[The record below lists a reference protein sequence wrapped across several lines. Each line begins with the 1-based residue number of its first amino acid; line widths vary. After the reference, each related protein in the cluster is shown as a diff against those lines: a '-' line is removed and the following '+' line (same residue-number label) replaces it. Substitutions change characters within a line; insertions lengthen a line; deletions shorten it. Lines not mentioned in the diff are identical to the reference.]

1 MAILKGKGRQSTAIA
16 RESEGAEVFLRALR
30 DGSAILS
37 NWKEAAVMGGFG
49 YTATLGAFS
58 TPVVGGGAGST
69 IDLDE
74 PELIVKIPN
83 GTSLL
88 PLRVDATV
96 QQGTL
101 ADREEY
107 EILVAVDQD
116 NTGGTTTAG
125 ANTAL
130 DIHNLNTLC
139 GKTSACTVE
148 SLHTGTM
155 DPDPALDIEL
165 AHAVMIADGDGTE
178 VSFEWKSLHL
188 VYEPKNPPIIN
199 GPALLLLYY
208 GGDTACNGFASV
220 SWLEF
225 PETAFK
231 V

>member
-30 DGSAILS
+30 DGSTIVS
-37 NWKEAAVMGGFG
+37 NWKEAAIMGGFG

-58 TPVVGGGAGST
+58 TGATGGGVGST

-74 PELIVKIPN
+74 PEMIVRIPN

-88 PLRVDATV
+88 PLCIRCSVTPGIWSDGNEV
-96 QQGTL
+96 
-101 ADREEY
+101 

-116 NTGGTTTAG
+116 NTGGATTAG
-125 ANTAL
+125 ASTTGSVY
-130 DIHNLNTLC
+130 NLNTLC
-139 GKTSACTVE
+139 GKSSTCTVE
-148 SLHTGTM
+148 NQHTGTM
-155 DPDPALDIEL
+155 DADPALDIEL
-165 AHAVMIADGDGTE
+165 AHSVYIADGDGTE
-178 VSFEWKSLHL
+178 ADFKWSRIEL

-199 GPALLLLYY
+199 GPALLIIYF
-208 GGDTACNGFASV
+208 GGSVTAHGYLST

-225 PETAFK
+225 PESAFK